1 MEEVASPV
9 INSGISAKVHHKH
22 YVLPPLLP
30 KVQNYL
36 YTWPMIVTIT
46 VSRDECSHE
55 QQHKENQDKE
65 DKAVKVANGY
75 RV

>member
-1 MEEVASPV
+1 
-9 INSGISAKVHHKH
+9 
-22 YVLPPLLP
+22 
-30 KVQNYL
+30 
-36 YTWPMIVTIT
+36 MIVTIT